1 MAVLTFQLNSLYGF
15 VGPNLFCVLF
25 FFFFLCTGEESQQKF
40 WEVWGH
46 EAESGNI
53 LYTFMITKSIRIFV
67 ITNEGLTPRDDLK
80 LFMSQAQ

>member
-1 MAVLTFQLNSLYGF
+1 M
-15 VGPNLFCVLF
+15 CF
-25 FFFFLCTGEESQQKF
+25 FFFFLCTEEESQQKF
-40 WEVWGH
+40 WEVLGH

-53 LYTFMITKSIRIFV
+53 LYTFMIMKSIRIFV